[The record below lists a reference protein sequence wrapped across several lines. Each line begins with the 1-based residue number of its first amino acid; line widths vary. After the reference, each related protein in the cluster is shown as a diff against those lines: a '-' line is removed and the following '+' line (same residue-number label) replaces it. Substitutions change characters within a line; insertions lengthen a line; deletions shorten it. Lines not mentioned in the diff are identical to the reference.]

1 MKHIPPPVK
10 LMRGERFGRIV
21 SFSRDAFKAQL
32 ANVTMRRPCSA
43 VEIEATGRLRRN
55 QSGPYNME
63 IDLLKCI

>member
-43 VEIEATGRLRRN
+43 VEIEATGRCD
-55 QSGPYNME
+55 E
-63 IDLLKCI
+63 INLVHTTWKSTC